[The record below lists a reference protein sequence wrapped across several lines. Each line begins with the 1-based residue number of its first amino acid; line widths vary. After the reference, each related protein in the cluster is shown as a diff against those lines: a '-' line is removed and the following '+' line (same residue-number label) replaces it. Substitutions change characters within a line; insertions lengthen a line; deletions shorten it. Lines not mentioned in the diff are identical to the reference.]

1 MCELMVPI
9 FGNFRGNIPRKTMNY
24 ETFDQK
30 MDELAEKYRNDDFI
44 NTVTEDTIIFQ
55 KESSLI
61 KTRVCNDIAEIGL
74 RFESI
79 SDKLVIVEKPEE

>member
-1 MCELMVPI
+1 MCELTVPY
-9 FGNFRGNIPRKTMNY
+9 FENFRGNIPDKTMNY

-30 MDELAEKYRNDDFI
+30 MEELAEKYSNDDFI

-74 RFESI
+74 RFKSI